1 MAFTVEQ
8 IRTALGDGLLS
19 FPVTDF
25 DANGQFN
32 ADTYRDR
39 LEWFVEHGVSSVFVA
54 GGTGE
59 FFSLDMEDY
68 EQIVK
73 VAVETVAGRV
83 PVIAAAGRSIKDA
96 QAFIKVAKDAG
107 CDGILLMPPFL
118 TECPEDGVVQY
129 ATEIMQSSDIQFIY
143 YNRGNGILSAEAV
156 KTLAANNPNMVAL
169 KDGVGNIAALND
181 TIKTVGDRLVYIGG
195 VPTAEI
201 FAEAYLS
208 IGVNT
213 YSSAV
218 FNFMPEMA
226 MRFYTAL
233 RGGDQATVTKIIQ
246 DFFIPF
252 CRLRDTKKGYA
263 VSLIKAGADLVGRPS
278 GDGDANQILK
288 EKFGDDVIIKK
299 FEKSKGWLSK
309 KLSSSNEHMDQL
321 ANILD
326 EKSVWQRY
334 GL

>member
-1 MAFTVEQ
+1 MTFSVEQ
-8 IRTALGDGLLS
+8 MRDALSNGLLS

-25 DANGQFN
+25 DVNAKFN
-32 ADTYRDR
+32 EKTFRQRIEA
-39 LEWFVEHGVSSVFVA
+39 FVDHGVSSVFVA

-59 FFSLDMEDY
+59 FFSLDEDDY
-68 EQIVK
+68 RQVVK
-73 VAVETVAGRV
+73 SSVDTVKGRV
-83 PVIAAAGRSIKDA
+83 PVIASAGRSVSDA
-96 QAFIKVAKDAG
+96 KKFTAIADEVG

-118 TECPEDGVVQY
+118 TECPEDGIVEY
-129 ATEIMQSSDIQFIY
+129 ASQVMSSSKNHFIY
-143 YNRGNGILSAEAV
+143 YNRANGVLSADRV
-156 KTLAANNPNMVAL
+156 KELASLNTNMVSL

-218 FNFMPEMA
+218 FNFMPDMA
-226 MRFYTAL
+226 NKFYKSL
-233 RGGDQATVTKIIQ
+233 REGEKETVAAVIK

-263 VSLIKAGADLVGRPS
+263 VSLIKAGTTIMGCTA
-278 GDGDANQILK
+278 GDVRAPLTMPNFSDMAQL
-288 EKFGDDVIIKK
+288 EAIIKK
-299 FEKSKGWLSK
+299 NS
-309 KLSSSNEHMDQL
+309 
-321 ANILD
+321 
-326 EKSVWQRY
+326 
-334 GL
+334 